1 MGWKDPYGVNFQN
14 HQGKILT
21 GRPVRGSGS
30 PGRKDPYGINFQNHQ
45 GKILT
50 GRPVR
55 IDAGQEW
62 IHSRRSGGPGE
73 RPAA

>member
-1 MGWKDPYGVNFQN
+1 MGWKDPYGV
-14 HQGKILT
+14 
-21 GRPVRGSGS
+21 
-30 PGRKDPYGINFQNHQ
+30 NFQNHQ